1 MIVSVIGHGSIGA
14 HYVNILKSLKRK
26 KLKQILVFDN
36 SKNILKKKKKDKL
49 VKFNDIKHLKDYI
62 KSINLAIVATP
73 THLHFK
79 YAKYF
84 LENGVEVLVEKPVVL
99 KKKHAEILSKISNK
113 KKKRCWVTF
122 QNRYNL
128 ALTKLKKDITNNK
141 IGKIN
146 LVDCSLFWHRNRSYY
161 KVNWRGNYKTDG
173 GVLANQAIHLLDALI
188 YIFGPVKYFN
198 SIAGFNKK
206 KLKAEDL
213 ILINLVHKNK
223 IFSNLKATTRAN
235 NDYSVSM
242 DVLGE
247 KGRIIIKGIS
257 LNTYNYFNNKKLIN
271 DKKNSES
278 FNINGKENAIGNGH
292 NKIIEEF
299 INKKKSSRNLEI
311 QNNIYLLKLIHSI
324 YYNINSL
331 NKSLHKVT
339 NVKSLWGNSLK

>member
-1 MIVSVIGHGSIGA
+1 
-14 HYVNILKSLKRK
+14 
-26 KLKQILVFDN
+26 
-36 SKNILKKKKKDKL
+36 
-49 VKFNDIKHLKDYI
+49 
-62 KSINLAIVATP
+62 
-73 THLHFK
+73 
-79 YAKYF
+79 
-84 LENGVEVLVEKPVVL
+84 
-99 KKKHAEILSKISNK
+99 
-113 KKKRCWVTF
+113 
-122 QNRYNL
+122 
-128 ALTKLKKDITNNK
+128 
-141 IGKIN
+141 
-146 LVDCSLFWHRNRSYY
+146 
-161 KVNWRGNYKTDG
+161 
-173 GVLANQAIHLLDALI
+173 
-188 YIFGPVKYFN
+188 
-198 SIAGFNKK
+198 
-206 KLKAEDL
+206 
-213 ILINLVHKNK
+213 
-223 IFSNLKATTRAN
+223 
-235 NDYSVSM
+235 M